1 VGRVDDELAIDAAD
15 AHRADRAGEGDVG
28 EAEGGGSAV
37 HREDVGVVFTI
48 GAEQEGDD
56 LGVVEITFGEQ
67 RAQRA
72 VRHAA
77 GEDFLF
83 GGAAFALEVATG
95 KTPAAVAFS
104 LYSTE
109 SGNQVWPDFTLVAE
123 TAVTRMMVSPQR
135 TVTAPSASLAI
146 LPVSIVI
153 SGGFEVIQKF
163 PATRHHFEQTT
174 PSGVVF
180 GVGVEVLGEVID
192 ALRQQGDLD
201 VCTTGVLFVELKSA
215 KGGGLGF
222 AHGID
227 GSPPW

>member
-1 VGRVDDELAIDAAD
+1 MSKVMR
-15 AHRADRAGEGDVG
+15 
-28 EAEGGGSAV
+28 EGGGEWLVPSMAK
-37 HREDVGVVFTI
+37 GGCST
-48 GAEQEGDD
+48 
-56 LGVVEITFGEQ
+56 GE
-67 RAQRA
+67 
-72 VRHAA
+72 
-77 GEDFLF
+77 
-83 GGAAFALEVATG
+83 
-95 KTPAAVAFS
+95 
-104 LYSTE
+104 
-109 SGNQVWPDFTLVAE
+109 
-123 TAVTRMMVSPQR
+123 
-135 TVTAPSASLAI
+135 TVTAMPQKKGGLSEYTLLGLEE
-146 LPVSIVI
+146 LPAQAEGLNGVLITLF